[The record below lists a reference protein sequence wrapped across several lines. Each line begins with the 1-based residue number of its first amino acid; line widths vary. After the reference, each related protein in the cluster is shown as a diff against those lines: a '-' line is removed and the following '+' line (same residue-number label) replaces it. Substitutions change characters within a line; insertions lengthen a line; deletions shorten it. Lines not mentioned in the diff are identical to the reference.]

1 MKLMRLSAVLCVLWF
16 ICAAQVFN
24 VDAQRRGRANRRTPS
39 ATSATSATSA
49 ASKAARLA
57 AIETARTEVAS
68 QIKTLSRFLYL
79 YGRVSKTLDDVTAE
93 ARATATEA
101 AREGVGT
108 RGVSQAVERNRQQI
122 KNNFAGVRAGVD
134 ALDSRFAGIPEL
146 ARARGELTNA
156 RLAAQEAEAL
166 VGRDRYDDAGRRLLD
181 TVASLTTVLQET
193 K

>member
-1 MKLMRLSAVLCVLWF
+1 MKVIKFFLTVCVMLCVVG
-16 ICAAQVFN
+16 ATQVPNVHAQR
-24 VDAQRRGRANRRTPS
+24 RRGRATTRTTNRAST
-39 ATSATSATSA
+39 ATAT
-49 ASKAARLA
+49 RLA
-57 AIETARTEVAS
+57 AIETARTEVGA

-79 YGRVSKTLDDVTAE
+79 YGRVSKSLDDVTAE

-108 RGVSQAVERNRQQI
+108 RGVTQAVERNRQQI
-122 KNNFAGVRAGVD
+122 RSNFAGIRAGVD
-134 ALDSRFAGIPEL
+134 ALDARFAGIPEL
-146 ARARGELTNA
+146 ALARSELTNA

-181 TVASLTTVLQET
+181 AVASLTTVLQGV

>member
-1 MKLMRLSAVLCVLWF
+1 MKVVKFFLAVCVMLCVVG
-16 ICAAQVFN
+16 AAQVPN
-24 VDAQRRGRANRRTPS
+24 THAQRRRGRTTNRTANRASTATEANRT
-39 ATSATSATSA
+39 AN
-49 ASKAARLA
+49 LA

-79 YGRVSKTLDDVTAE
+79 YGRVSKSLDDVTAE

-122 KNNFAGVRAGVD
+122 RSNFAGVRAGVD
-134 ALDSRFAGIPEL
+134 ALDARFAGIPEL
-146 ARARGELTNA
+146 ALARSELTNA

-181 TVASLTTVLQET
+181 TVASLTTVLQGV

>member
-1 MKLMRLSAVLCVLWF
+1 MKVIKFFLTMCVMV
-16 ICAAQVFN
+16 CVVGAMQVPNVHAQR
-24 VDAQRRGRANRRTPS
+24 RRGRATTRTTNRAST
-39 ATSATSATSA
+39 ATNNAT
-49 ASKAARLA
+49 RLA

-79 YGRVSKTLDDVTAE
+79 YGRVSKSLDDVTAE

-101 AREGVGT
+101 AQSGVGT
-108 RGVSQAVERNRQQI
+108 RGVTQAVERNRQQI
-122 KNNFAGVRAGVD
+122 RSNFAGVRAGVD
-134 ALDSRFAGIPEL
+134 ALDARFIGIPEL
-146 ARARGELTNA
+146 AAARGELTNA

-181 TVASLTTVLQET
+181 AVASLTTILQQV

>member
-16 ICAAQVFN
+16 ICAAQVSI
-24 VDAQRRGRANRRTPS
+24 VDAQRRGRTNRRTPS
-39 ATSATSATSA
+39 AAGATSA

-93 ARATATEA
+93 ARAAATEA

-122 KNNFAGVRAGVD
+122 RNNFAGVRAGVD
-134 ALDSRFAGIPEL
+134 ALDARFAGIPEL

-181 TVASLTTVLQET
+181 AVASLTTVLQGV